1 MSKHTRRRWDGAC
14 RDLLRWG
21 YAKPDG
27 GRTSFRTE
35 LSGTNPIGWTPLYA
49 WTAFPWSAYEDL
61 LEAAKAFDE
70 AVDLASEASH
80 YINDPR
86 IRAAVRLAREAIA
99 KAEGGDA

>member
-1 MSKHTRRRWDGAC
+1 MSKHTPFGWAKRDG
-14 RDLLRWG
+14 
-21 YAKPDG
+21 
-27 GRTSFRTE
+27 SFRTE
-35 LSGTNPIGWTPLYA
+35 VPDNPIGWTPLYA
-49 WTAFPWSAYEDL
+49 WTAFPWSEHADL
-61 LEAAKAFDE
+61 LLAAKAFDE

>member
-1 MSKHTRRRWDGAC
+1 MSTALHCWYCTGTGTIEVNDDFERDCGHCGGTGVDGETLRNAAP
-14 RDLLRWG
+14 DLL
-21 YAKPDG
+21 
-27 GRTSFRTE
+27 
-35 LSGTNPIGWTPLYA
+35 L
-49 WTAFPWSAYEDL
+49 
-61 LEAAKAFDE
+61 AAKAFDE